1 MGLAYDPLVRQ
12 SRLPLVQPQ
21 DESFP
26 LKERKSGCLVYS
38 EPLLPPLDSDFGF
51 RLIVSPSS
59 WLLFGQDSCWQVTEM
74 SSNLSRQGVCL
85 ECKGVQRS

>member
-21 DESFP
+21 DESSP

-38 EPLLPPLDSDFGF
+38 EPLLPPLDSDFDF
-51 RLIVSPSS
+51 RLIVSPSL
-59 WLLFGQDSCWQVTEM
+59 WF
-74 SSNLSRQGVCL
+74 SSGRILAG
-85 ECKGVQRS
+85 K